1 MPVRLRPYTSDD
13 ADATLHLFRDAIRT
27 TAAADYSAEQID
39 AWAGSGPVDGWD
51 AKLLRNGTV
60 VAEVDGTVAGFSDVD
75 DDGYVDMMFVSPHH
89 ARTGVGSALLRWVEA
104 EARRRSAARLTT
116 HASETARPFFE
127 AHGFRVDARRTPTVR
142 GVRLHNYAMSKPLD

>member
-13 ADATLHLFRDAIRT
+13 EDATLRLFRDAIRT
-27 TAAADYSAEQID
+27 TAAADYTAEQID
-39 AWAGSGPVDGWD
+39 AWD

-60 VAEVDGTVAGFSDVD
+60 VAEVDGAVAGFSDVD

-89 ARTGVGSALLRWVEA
+89 ARTGVGSALLRWAEA